1 MTMTFTPRP
10 HQQKSHDEVW
20 KKIDE
25 KQSAIAFA
33 SPCGS
38 GKTVSMAMDLL
49 EASRRGWRA
58 SLYTHRK
65 MLFDQTC
72 EAMEQFGV
80 SFSKRAAGFQPDLDQ
95 PIQIHMLQTEVA
107 RSIKATNDWGIHQA
121 NLWLIDE
128 AHGMQSKAMHQI
140 VSELKEIGGH
150 GIGYTATPV
159 GLAGMFDELVTC
171 SSYSELINAGYLLP
185 CHTYAPNE
193 ISTDGMSLNSTGEF
207 SPDDLADR
215 VKVPVIFGY
224 VYEHWMKYNPEALP
238 TILFAPNIKASMW
251 FVDMFLSHGV
261 SAAHIDGKYI
271 YYGEKTEDGEKKLVD
286 STPENRETLREQSE
300 SGQIKVVSNR
310 FVLREGISWN
320 HLYHAILATV
330 FGSLSSFIQAAG
342 RILRSYKGLDH
353 VVLQCHGGSPW
364 RHGLV
369 DQDREWEIGDTN
381 KIIRDRITR
390 SLKQGEE
397 TYLEPM
403 NCIKC
408 GRSYRA
414 GESCPNC
421 GAFTSKR
428 SRAVI
433 QLDGTLER
441 VWGNRI
447 EPKPEKSAARK
458 EWDRMYFSTAKA
470 KNSKRPMSWNAMIHL
485 FQKKYPEFQVYKTID
500 NQARPRWAA
509 FHGGEVTY
517 LQTPPLQDKFLWEC
531 RVRDVPYKE
540 LMW

>member
-1 MTMTFTPRP
+1 MNFTPRP
-10 HQQKSHDEVW
+10 HQSKSHEEVW

-25 KQSAIAFA
+25 KQSAICFA

-49 EASRRGWRA
+49 EAHRRKWRA
-58 SLYTHRK
+58 SLYTHRR

-72 EAMEQFGV
+72 KAMDEFGV
-80 SFSKRAAGFQPDLDQ
+80 DFGKRAAGSKPELDK
-95 PIQIHMLQTEVA
+95 PVQIHMLQTEVA
-107 RSIKATNDWGIHQA
+107 RSLKSTADWGVHDA
-121 NLWLIDE
+121 KLWLVDE
-128 AHGMQSKAMHQI
+128 AHGMQGKAMHQL
-140 VSELKEIGGH
+140 VDQLKERGGH

-159 GLAGMFDELVTC
+159 GLWSMFDEIVTC
-171 SSYSELINAGYLLP
+171 SSYSELIKAGYLVP

-193 ISTDGMSLNSTGEF
+193 ISTKGMSLNSTGEF
-207 SPDDLADR
+207 APDELAER

-224 VYEHWMKYNPEALP
+224 VYEHWLKYNPGQLP

-251 FVDMFLSHGV
+251 FVDMFKSNGV

-271 YYGEKTEDGEKKLVD
+271 YYGEQTADGEKRLVD
-286 STPENRETLREQSE
+286 STPENREILRQQSE
-300 SGQIKVVSNR
+300 SGEIKVVSNR

-330 FGSLSSFIQAAG
+330 FGSLASFIQAAG

-369 DQDREWEIGDTN
+369 DQDREWHVGDTN
-381 KIIRDRITR
+381 KIIRDRIKR
-390 SLKQGEE
+390 SLERGEE
-397 TYLEPM
+397 DYLEPL

-414 GESCPNC
+414 GESCPDC
-421 GAFTSKR
+421 GAFTTKR

-433 QLDGTLER
+433 QMDGSLER
-441 VWGNRI
+441 VWGTAI
-447 EPKPEKSAARK
+447 QPKPEKSPARK
-458 EWDRMYFSTAKA
+458 AWDQMYFSTAKA
-470 KNSKRPMSWNAMIHL
+470 KNSKRPMNWNTMISL
-485 FQKKYPEFQVYKTID
+485 FKRKYPEFKLYQTID
-500 NQARPRWAA
+500 NQARPRWAV
-509 FHGGEVTY
+509 FHGGKVTC
-517 LQTPPLQDKFLWEC
+517 LQTPPLHDKFLWES
-531 RVRDVPYKE
+531 RVRDVPYGE

>member
-1 MTMTFTPRP
+1 MKFTPRP
-10 HQQKSHDEVW
+10 HQSKSDIEVW

-25 KQSAIAFA
+25 KQSSICFA

-38 GKTVSMAMDLL
+38 GKTISMAMILQ
-49 EASRRGWRA
+49 EAAKRRWRA
-58 SLYTHRK
+58 SLYTHRR

-72 EAMEQFGV
+72 ESMEQFGLD
-80 SFSKRAAGFQPDLDQ
+80 FGRRAAGFEPDVDK
-95 PIQIHMLQTEVA
+95 PIQLHMVQTEVA
-107 RSIKATNDWGIHQA
+107 RSLKSTTGWGIHQA
-121 NLWLIDE
+121 KIFLIDE
-128 AHGMQSKAMHQI
+128 AHAMQGKAISQI
-140 VSELKEIGGH
+140 VDELKANGAH
-150 GIGYTATPV
+150 GVGFTATPV
-159 GLAGMFDELVTC
+159 GLWSMFDELVTC
-171 SSYSELINAGYLLP
+171 SSYSELIRDGYLLP

-193 ISTDGMSLNSTGEF
+193 ISTEGMGLNSTGEY
-207 SPDDLADR
+207 SPEDLADR

-224 VYEHWMKYNPEALP
+224 VYEHWMQYNPSALP

-251 FVDMFLSHGV
+251 FVDMFKSHGV

-271 YYGEKTEDGEKKLVD
+271 YYGEKTEDGEKRLVD
-286 STPENRETLREQSE
+286 STPENREILRQQSE
-300 SGQIKVVSNR
+300 SGEIKVVSNR

-330 FGSLSSFIQAAG
+330 FGSLSAFIQAAG

-381 KIIRDRITR
+381 KIIRDRIKR
-390 SLKQGEE
+390 SLRQGEDDF
-397 TYLEPM
+397 LEPLS
-403 NCIKC
+403 CIKC

-414 GESCPNC
+414 GDSCPSC

-441 VWGNRI
+441 VWGQAI
-447 EPKPEKSAARK
+447 QPKPEKSPARK
-458 EWDRMYFSTAKA
+458 EWDSLYFSTAKA
-470 KNSKRPMSWNAMIHL
+470 RNSKRPMNWNAMVSL
-485 FQKKYPEFQVYKTID
+485 FKKKYPEFKVYQTID

-509 FHGGEVTY
+509 FHGGSVTY
-517 LQTPPLQDKFLWEC
+517 LQTPPLHDKFLWEC